1 MDIISDILSIE
12 NTDIKMYDLG
22 QLIEKSERQKQ
33 KKVLPQKSVLIDAD
47 RLILRLD
54 NLHGEYEKKF
64 DQTGEVLFEQA
75 MDVVEKVQRIVLDMK
90 DGKKDG

>member
-1 MDIISDILSIE
+1 
-12 NTDIKMYDLG
+12 MYDLG
-22 QLIEKSERQKQ
+22 RLIEKSEKQNQ
-33 KKVLPQKSVLIDAD
+33 KKVLPKRRTLIDAD

-54 NLHGEYEKKF
+54 NLHNEYEEKF

-75 MDVVEKVQRIVLDMK
+75 MDVVEKVQRIVLNMK